1 MKYLLDTC
9 VVSELINKTPDKA
22 VVEWVD
28 GQDSDYLHLSVVTI
42 GEVQRGICKLGTS
55 SRASKLQDW
64 LNEDLIVKFDR
75 WIIPIDVNVMEGWGR
90 LMAGLNS
97 MGLSLPIMDSLVAA
111 TAIVHGF
118 TLVTRNVKDFENS
131 GIKLHNPWL

>member
-55 SRASKLQDW
+55 ARASKLQDW

-75 WIIPIDVNVMEGWGR
+75 RIIPIDVNVMEGWGR